1 MAWLHKAM
9 LVNLIIRGVINDELH
24 SKRSKSR
31 CGGVYTLRQQNL
43 AGDYD
48 LDKTQ
53 TALSKTQNI
62 TAYDGKTLVGVLRI
76 LTDGYFFWNH
86 YRTSRPP
93 GVPKTGESA
102 ADFYSLPKII
112 PQLCYIL
119 AHSQGWKRSM
129 RKTAVK
135 KACSPT

>member
-1 MAWLHKAM
+1 MM
-9 LVNLIIRGVINDELH
+9 NYIVNDQSLDAVVFIP
-24 SKRSKSR
+24 
-31 CGGVYTLRQQNL
+31 LRQQNL

-76 LTDGYFFWNH
+76 LTDGYFLEPLQNFSSTRSTKN
-86 YRTSRPP
+86 R
-93 GVPKTGESA
+93 ESA

>member
-76 LTDGYFFWNH
+76 LTDGYFFGTITELLVHPEYQKQGN
-86 YRTSRPP
+86 RQQTS
-93 GVPKTGESA
+93 
-102 ADFYSLPKII
+102 
-112 PQLCYIL
+112 
-119 AHSQGWKRSM
+119 
-129 RKTAVK
+129 TA
-135 KACSPT
+135 CQR

>member
-76 LTDGYFFWNH
+76 LTDGYFFGTITELLVHPEYQN
-86 YRTSRPP
+86 RGIGSRLLQLAKDNTPTMLYFGAQP
-93 GVPKTGESA
+93 GLET
-102 ADFYSLPKII
+102 FYEKNGC
-112 PQLCYIL
+112 Q
-119 AHSQGWKRSM
+119 
-129 RKTAVK
+129 